1 MGLDIRL
8 PIGAMFTL
16 FGLLLTVFGLVGDKA
31 IYQRSLGI
39 NVNLTW
45 GVALLVFGLVMLAL
59 GRRGTATAEPADASL
74 EGQRMMK
81 ELEQR
86 DSEGEH

>member
-16 FGLLLTVFGLVGDKA
+16 FGLLLVVYGLFGDKA

-39 NVNLTW
+39 NINLEW
-45 GVALLVFGLVMLAL
+45 GAVLLIFGLVMLAL
-59 GRRGTATAEPADASL
+59 GRRGSRTAQPADKSSDDD
-74 EGQRMMK
+74 EPRTV
-81 ELEQR
+81 R
-86 DSEGEH
+86 H

>member
-16 FGLLLTVFGLVGDKA
+16 FGLLLTVYGLVGDKS

-39 NVNLTW
+39 NVNLAW
-45 GVALLVFGLVMLAL
+45 GAVLLIFGLVMLAL
-59 GRRGTATAEPADASL
+59 GRRGTATAEPADTSL
-74 EGQRMMK
+74 EGRRMMK

-86 DSEGEH
+86 DTEDKH

>member
-45 GVALLVFGLVMLAL
+45 GVVLLVFGLVMLAL
-59 GRRGTATAEPADASL
+59 GRRGNATAEPSDTSL

-86 DSEGEH
+86 DSKGEH

>member
-16 FGLLLTVFGLVGDKA
+16 FGLLLVVYGLVSDKS

-39 NVNLTW
+39 NVNVGW
-45 GVALLVFGLVMLAL
+45 GAVLLVFGILMLVL
-59 GRRGTATAEPADASL
+59 GKRGAKPDQSH
-74 EGQRMMK
+74 
-81 ELEQR
+81 
-86 DSEGEH
+86 DSNQIERERGH

>member
-16 FGLLLTVFGLVGDKA
+16 FGLLLVVYGLAGDKS

-39 NVNLTW
+39 NVNLGW
-45 GVALLVFGLVMLAL
+45 GAVLLIFGLVMLAL
-59 GRRGTATAEPADASL
+59 GRRGTATAKPAETSL
-74 EGQRMMK
+74 EGRRMME
-81 ELEQR
+81 ELEHR
-86 DSEGEH
+86 DSESGH

>member
-8 PIGAMFTL
+8 PIGLMFTL
-16 FGLLLTVFGLVGDKA
+16 FGLLLVIYGAVGDKS

-39 NVNLTW
+39 NVNLGW
-45 GVALLVFGLVMLAL
+45 GAVLLVFGVVMLVL
-59 GRRGTATAEPADASL
+59 GRRGSATAEPADVSL

-81 ELEQR
+81 ELAER
-86 DSEGEH
+86 DLHSQK